1 MSSGPTDSGAT
12 GEVLLEARFDRRII
26 PYTRLWVTGFLV
38 ITVAGILLIP
48 FWLIFSLWY
57 LPEHHRRLSARLT
70 ARAVEIRKG
79 VFFRKESTI
88 PLNRITDVRL
98 HDGPLMRHYGVRGL
112 HVETAGQSGQ
122 NASSEGDLVGVT
134 DAVEFRDAILRQREA
149 ALGGEASPAP
159 AQPPTGSPDTA
170 ELLSEI
176 RDILTRI
183 EQQGSSS
190 GE

>member
-1 MSSGPTDSGAT
+1 MSIGPPDSGAT
-12 GEVLLEARFDRRII
+12 GEVLVDASFERRII
-26 PYTRLWVTGFLV
+26 PYTRLGVTAFLF

-48 FWLIFSLWY
+48 FWLLFSLWY

-98 HDGPLMRHYGVRGL
+98 HDGPLMRHYGIRGL
-112 HVETAGQSGQ
+112 RVETAGQSGQ
-122 NASSEGDLVGVT
+122 NASSEGDLVGVI

-149 ALGGEASPAP
+149 ALGGEASPTP

-170 ELLSEI
+170 ELLADI

-183 EQQGSSS
+183 EKQGR
-190 GE
+190 G

>member
-1 MSSGPTDSGAT
+1 MSSGTPDSSAT
-12 GEVLLEARFDRRII
+12 GEVLLEARFDRRITA
-26 PYTRLWVTGFLV
+26 YTRLWVTGLLF

-57 LPEHHRRLSARLT
+57 LPEHYRRLSARLT
-70 ARAVEIRKG
+70 ARAVEVRKG

-98 HDGPLMRHYGVRGL
+98 HDGPLMRHYKLRGL

-122 NASSEGDLVGVT
+122 NASSEGDLVGVI

-149 ALGGEASPAP
+149 ALGGETSPAP
-159 AQPPTGSPDTA
+159 AQPPAGSSEST

-183 EQQGSSS
+183 EAQGK
-190 GE
+190 G